1 MVLPLT
7 LVHPFSIRH
16 CCPLSPLFCSRC
28 SFFTPDSSFS
38 LLRFLVSFFTPT
50 LLLSDFSLPLSPYL
64 SLPPFVASLG
74 ILSGSSLLLLFA
86 PVFSVLLSFSLFL
99 LHLLSPSPPAF
110 LLRFSSPPP
119 LLSLKVFAQSG
130 SAQRGS
136 TFCSYH
142 PKWLLAAMSDA
153 SRLVPPMIFSHHC
166 ELFLCAAYD
175 SGAAYVDGCC
185 GSLAALLS
193 LGTLLTTSGRVFTI
207 TCSLLLSFV
216 LVCCLFSI
224 PQKRWAKWDQPVAYC
239 PARPPMLFSSSHIPC
254 LGSTLSIL

>member
-1 MVLPLT
+1 MP
-7 LVHPFSIRH
+7 
-16 CCPLSPLFCSRC
+16 
-28 SFFTPDSSFS
+28 
-38 LLRFLVSFFTPT
+38 
-50 LLLSDFSLPLSPYL
+50 SLPLSSYL
-64 SLPPFVASLG
+64 SLPPFMASLG
-74 ILSGSSLLLLFA
+74 ILSGSSPLLLFA
-86 PVFSVLLSFSLFL
+86 PVFSAPLLFSLFL
-99 LHLLSPSPPAF
+99 LHLLSP
-110 LLRFSSPPP
+110 SSPPP

-166 ELFLCAAYD
+166 ALFLCAAYD

-216 LVCCLFSI
+216 LVCCLFFSI